1 MNIWILALIILGI
14 AVFMT
19 MTGHGGGN
27 FFVIALVLS
36 DIDMHLAATTGQF
49 ILFISALF
57 AMVVFGRKQF
67 VEWKLAVVVG
77 VLIGISAFLGGFFS
91 DLVPGK
97 TLKLILAVFLF
108 LIALVMLKPQKKDA
122 NQVLK
127 TGWMYWN
134 IQSVD
139 KINTY
144 PLNLI
149 LIIPI
154 IFAAGFVAGMVGIS
168 GGSFIVPLLVLS
180 CQVPMKNAVGTASTL
195 VSVSALAGFTGHAIS
210 GHFDYRIAIPVA
222 LGGAIGGIIGG
233 SIAIKTKPKLLKILF
248 ALTTLV
254 AAIIMAYK
262 VFN

>member
-14 AVFMT
+14 AAFMT

-27 FFVIALVLS
+27 FFVIALVLAG
-36 DIDMHLAATTGQF
+36 IDMHIAATTGQF
-49 ILFISALF
+49 ILFIGAFF
-57 AMVVFGRKQF
+57 AMLLFGGKKF
-67 VEWKLAVVVG
+67 VEWKLAVFVG
-77 VLIGISAFLGGFFS
+77 VLIGISAFLGGLFS
-91 DLVPGK
+91 DYVPGK
-97 TLKLILAVFLF
+97 TLKFILAVFLF
-108 LIALVMLKPQKKDA
+108 LIAVLMLISQKTDA
-122 NQVLK
+122 NQVSK

-134 IQSVD
+134 IQSVH
-139 KINTY
+139 KTNTY

-149 LIIPI
+149 LIVPI
-154 IFAAGFVAGMVGIS
+154 IFASGFVAGMVGIS

-180 CQVPMKNAVGTASTL
+180 CQVPMKNAIGTASTL

-210 GHFDYRIAIPVA
+210 GHFDYRVAIPLA
-222 LGGAIGGIIGG
+222 IGGAIGGIIGG

-248 ALTTLV
+248 ALTTLA

>member
-1 MNIWILALIILGI
+1 MNIWILALIILAI

-36 DIDMHLAATTGQF
+36 DIDMHMAATTGQF
-49 ILFISALF
+49 ILFIAAFF
-57 AMVVFGRKQF
+57 AMAVFGRKQF
-67 VEWKLAVVVG
+67 VEWKLAVFVG

-91 DLVPGK
+91 DFVPGR

-108 LIALVMLKPQKKDA
+108 LIALLMLKPQNRDA
-122 NQVLK
+122 KAVLK
-127 TGWMYWN
+127 TGWMYLN

-139 KINTY
+139 KADSY
-144 PLNLI
+144 PLNL
-149 LIIPI
+149 LFVVPVV
-154 IFAAGFVAGMVGIS
+154 FAAGFVAGMVGIS

-180 CQVPMKNAVGTASTL
+180 CQVPMKKAVGTASTL

-210 GHFDYRIAIPVA
+210 GHFDYRIAVPVA
-222 LGGAIGGIIGG
+222 IGGAIGGIIGG

-262 VFN
+262 VFH